1 MLSPEPLTPEQCRA
15 ARLARDARFDG
26 RFFTGVLSTGIYC
39 RPVCPARA
47 PLEQNVRYFFSA
59 AVAEQAGLRP
69 CLRCR
74 PELAPAERHA
84 LPPVLGRVLQAIE
97 RGELVDSSLEAVAV
111 DCGGS
116 ARTVR
121 RQCEHYL
128 GLTPLQVERTRRL
141 LLAKQLLTDTT
152 LSITDIAFAAGF
164 GSLRRFNAVWLAAY
178 GVAPSRLRA
187 SRTTAWQDEPIR
199 LRLAY
204 RPPYDF
210 AALLDFYRLRAIS
223 GLEEVTAERYVRHF
237 PGDSGMARLEVQAG
251 SGDWLQVTLQGV
263 APRQLP
269 ALLYRLRRMWDLDAD
284 PLPIRARLSACPRLA
299 EHVAATPGLRLP
311 GGWDAYEVLLRA
323 IIGQQ
328 ISVKG
333 AITLLGRLVARRAA
347 RFGSPALPSPEELLQ
362 LDLDGLGLP
371 GSRVKTLQGLAS
383 ALVQGMSLERVSDAE
398 LLALPG
404 IGPWTVA
411 YWRLRC
417 GEDPDAFPAGDLVLQ
432 KALDPGLRLTA
443 SELLAC
449 AEAWRPWRGYA
460 ASWLWHSAATG
471 TASTTQTQREAQNQS
486 HNQTHNTSRS
496 T

>member
-251 SGDWLQVTLQGV
+251 SGNWLQVTLQGV

-347 RFGSPALPSPEELLQ
+347 QFGSPALPSPEELLQ

>member
-59 AVAEQAGLRP
+59 AAAEQAGLRP

-97 RGELVDSSLEAVAV
+97 RGELVDSSLEVVAV

-223 GLEEVTAERYVRHF
+223 GLEEVTADRYVRHF
-237 PGDSGMARLEVQAG
+237 PGDCEMARLEVQAG

-284 PLPIRARLSACPRLA
+284 PLPIQARLSACPRLA
-299 EHVAATPGLRLP
+299 ERVAATPGLRLP

-347 RFGSPALPSPEELLQ
+347 RFGSPALPSPEELLL

-417 GEDPDAFPAGDLVLQ
+417 GGDPDAFPAGDLVLQ
-432 KALDPGLRLTA
+432 KALDPARRLTA
-443 SELLAC
+443 PELLTC

-460 ASWLWHSAATG
+460 ASWLWHSAATV
-471 TASTTQTQREAQNQS
+471 TTSTTQTQREAQNQS

>member
-1 MLSPEPLTPEQCRA
+1 MFSPEPLTPEQCRA

-59 AVAEQAGLRP
+59 AAAEQAGLRP

-74 PELAPAERHA
+74 PELAPAERHT
-84 LPPVLGRVLQAIE
+84 LPPVLGLVLQAIE

-128 GLTPLQVERTRRL
+128 GLTPLQLERTRRL

-223 GLEEVTAERYVRHF
+223 GLEEVTADRYVRHF

-251 SGDWLQVTLQGV
+251 SGDCLWVTLQGV

-284 PLPIRARLSACPRLA
+284 PLPIQA
-299 EHVAATPGLRLP
+299 ERIAATPGLRLP

-347 RFGSPALPSPEELLQ
+347 RFGSPALPSPQELLQ

-371 GSRVKTLQGLAS
+371 GCRVKTLQGLAS
-383 ALVQGMSLERVSDAE
+383 ALQQGMALERVSDAD

-417 GEDPDAFPAGDLVLQ
+417 GGDPDAFPAGDLVLQ
-432 KALDPGLRLTA
+432 KALEPALRMTA

-471 TASTTQTQREAQNQS
+471 AASTTQNKS
-486 HNQTHNTSRS
+486 HNQTHNPSRS

>member
-1 MLSPEPLTPEQCRA
+1 MFSPEPLTPDQCRA

-59 AVAEQAGLRP
+59 AAAEQAGLRP

-74 PELAPAERHA
+74 PELAPAERHT
-84 LPPVLGRVLQAIE
+84 LPPVLGRALQAIE
-97 RGELVDSSLEAVAV
+97 RGDLVDSSLAAVAAH
-111 DCGGS
+111 CGGS

-141 LLAKQLLTDTT
+141 LLAKQLLTDTA

-187 SRTTAWQDEPIR
+187 SRTTAWQDEAIR

-210 AALLDFYRLRAIS
+210 AALLDFFRLRAIA
-223 GLEEVTAERYVRHF
+223 GLEAVSADRYVRHF

-263 APRQLP
+263 SPRQLP
-269 ALLYRLRRMWDLDAD
+269 GLLYRLRRMWDLDAD
-284 PLPIRARLSACPRLA
+284 PLPIQTRLSVCPLLA
-299 EHVAATPGLRLP
+299 ERIAATPGLRLP

-333 AITLLGRLVARRAA
+333 AVTLLGRLVARRAA
-347 RFGSPALPSPEELLQ
+347 RFGTPALPSPGELLQ
-362 LDLDGLGLP
+362 LELDGMGLP
-371 GSRVKTLQGLAS
+371 GSRVKTLQVLAS

-417 GEDPDAFPAGDLVLQ
+417 GWDPDAFPAGDLVLQ
-432 KALDPGLRLTA
+432 KALDPARRMTSA
-443 SELLAC
+443 ELLAC
-449 AEAWRPWRGYA
+449 AEVWRPWRGYA
-460 ASWLWHSAATG
+460 ASWLWHSAAPG
-471 TASTTQTQREAQNQS
+471 GASTAQIRDDGRR
-486 HNQTHNTSRS
+486 TS
-496 T
+496 